1 MLCLLAIIDVMK
13 EFLFGQMA
21 RILIVAGFGLVLLFP
36 LEMCGLAC
44 LFLIS
49 GFENGTLV
57 E

>member
-21 RILIVAGFGLVLLFP
+21 ILIVAGFGLVLLFP